1 MQLNL
6 CKKIVISLSLP
17 VLFYQNINMGINR
30 IEEVNAE
37 KKKKKKEKEN
47 KKYKN

>member
-6 CKKIVISLSLP
+6 CKKTVISLSLP

-37 KKKKKKEKEN
+37 KKRKKRIRSIRID
-47 KKYKN
+47 

>member
-6 CKKIVISLSLP
+6 CKKTVISLSLP

-37 KKKKKKEKEN
+37 KKKEKEN